1 MLRLLLAILPLAAQ
15 DTGLQIKIIEGEG
28 VAYAA
33 RSRAT
38 RGIAVQVVDAR
49 GTAVEGAS
57 VTFQLPADGPSGV
70 FASGGRMELAATGVD
85 GRASVWGMQWNRV
98 TGPLELRITAAK
110 DQMRASIVCPLNLT
124 EAAPKEA
131 RSHRKLWIILGIAGG
146 VAGAA
151 ATLGGS
157 SSQGGNGAAAVVNT
171 PTIGAPAVVIS
182 HP

>member
-1 MLRLLLAILPLAAQ
+1 L
-15 DTGLQIKIIEGEG
+15 
-28 VAYAA
+28 
-33 RSRAT
+33 
-38 RGIAVQVVDAR
+38 
-49 GTAVEGAS
+49 TA
-57 VTFQLPADGPSGV
+57 
-70 FASGGRMELAATGVD
+70 
-85 GRASVWGMQWNRV
+85 
-98 TGPLELRITAAK
+98 
-110 DQMRASIVCPLNLT
+110 
-124 EAAPKEA
+124 AAPKEA